1 MSNFL
6 NTYYVPILF
15 VVGFFALVTI
25 LKLKDMGRGKIMKKS
40 LGQIGLVADNKAKKE
55 IISELSHFPPLQDS
69 FRMVISNIFSG
80 QINGINWKIF
90 DFSNRKKALGH
101 VGSSGQ
107 LTKTTIAYANVPNL
121 SFPQFILISKKIP
134 FLSSFLEKGDDLH
147 GHVNLIENQN
157 FSVSFRKD
165 ISNEQTIRSFFTPE
179 AISYFQN
186 MSKWISVAVYEN
198 KFVYYNYHSG
208 QPKAKDMRHFFS
220 EANEVL
226 NLFIKR

>member
-15 VVGFFALVTI
+15 VLGFFTLAVV
-25 LKLKDMGRGKIMKKS
+25 LKLKDMGRGKAIGKN
-40 LGQIGLVADNKAKKE
+40 LVQIGFAIDSGSKNQ
-55 IISELSHFPPLQDS
+55 IIDELKHFPPLQDS

-90 DFSNRKKALGH
+90 DFYNRKKAMGH

-107 LTKTTIAYANVPNL
+107 VSKTTVAYANIPAT

-134 FLSSFLEKGDDLH
+134 FLSDFLEKGDDLH
-147 GHVNLIENQN
+147 GHLNLIENQN
-157 FSVSFRKD
+157 FTISFRKD
-165 ISNEQTIRSFFTPE
+165 ISNEEMLKAFFTPE

-186 MSKWISVAVYEN
+186 MSEWISVAVYEN

-208 QPKAKDMRHFFS
+208 QPKAKDICQFFS
-220 EANEVL
+220 KAGEVL
-226 NLFIKR
+226 NLFIKI